1 MSANRKVA
9 LIAGVLYVL
18 GMVAGVLSVA
28 PSVDSQDY
36 LVKAAANETQ
46 VMMAAFSQL
55 IMVAAYV
62 GIAIVLYPLLRKYSE
77 GLALGFVGFRVIAGA
92 FIFIGVIILLLLV
105 TVSQEFVSSGAP
117 AASYFQTL
125 GGLLRTGRD
134 LVNHVGMI
142 LALSFGAL
150 LFYSLLFRTKLVPR
164 WLSGW
169 GLVGAASSIVASLLI
184 MFRLV
189 EVLTTTY
196 VALNVPM
203 AVQELVLATWL
214 VAKGFNPSALDAAS
228 R

>member
-1 MSANRKVA
+1 M
-9 LIAGVLYVL
+9 L
-18 GMVAGVLSVA
+18 GMVAGILSVA

-46 VMMAAFSQL
+46 VMGAAFSQL

-62 GIAIVLYPLLRKYSE
+62 GVAIILYPLLKKYSE
-77 GLALGFVGFRVIAGA
+77 GLALGFISFRIIAGA
-92 FIFIGVIILLLLV
+92 FVFIGVIILLLLL
-105 TVSQEFVSSGAP
+105 TVSREFVNSGAP
-117 AASYFQTL
+117 GASYFQTL

-150 LFYSLLFRTKLVPR
+150 LYYSLLFRTNLVPR

-169 GLVGAASSIVASLLI
+169 GLVGAALAIVASLLI
-184 MFRLV
+184 MFRLI
-189 EVLTTTY
+189 EVVTTTY
-196 VALNVPM
+196 VALNAPM
-203 AVQELVLATWL
+203 AVQELVLAIWL
-214 VAKGFNPSALDAAS
+214 VTKGFNPSALDAAS